1 MGVMED
7 RGGQEVQGT
16 AVGVMDHRL
25 RTKQG
30 EEGVSQ

>member
-1 MGVMED
+1 MRVMGD
-7 RGGQEVQGT
+7 QGGQEVQGT
-16 AVGVMDHRL
+16 AEGMTDHRL